1 MEYSN
6 ENRFTE
12 STCTS
17 KYLKKKMNKQSKL
30 QRNTQYNIV
39 YEDEKLENNASEKLS
54 V

>member
-1 MEYSN
+1 MKIDSLN
-6 ENRFTE
+6 QPVPAN
-12 STCTS
+12 TS
-17 KYLKKKMNKQSKL
+17 KKKKKMNKQSKL